1 MLKSATRFLFAGYL
15 LGAILVVTACAHGG
29 HRHSDHDSNHGADRL
44 GSESGAR
51 VMSGLEVLARDGFK
65 PLQGKRVGLIVNHSS
80 IDSQGRHSIDL
91 INGAPGIELT
101 ALFSPEHG
109 IRGTE
114 DRHVDSSVDEKT
126 GVTIHSLYGKT
137 RTPTAETL
145 ENVDVLVF
153 DIQDIGARFYTYI
166 ATMGNCMN
174 AAKEHGVEFVVLDR
188 PNPIR
193 GDWFDGPVQDED
205 LVGKF
210 TAFVPMPTVHGMTV
224 GEIANFFHQYYDTG
238 DEPIVVPMEGWSRE
252 LYFDET
258 GLPWVN
264 PSPNMR
270 SVNQELLYTMV
281 ALTESNKIVS
291 VGRGTERPFEYL
303 GAPWVDGAELTEAM
317 RARDLPGLWF
327 MNETF
332 MPRKLD
338 VSGRENYPYQYTEEV
353 CHGFRVVVTDRHKVS
368 PVVAGVHMLDVLLE
382 LYPEKYSVD
391 KLRGLV
397 GAQWV
402 LDEVK
407 ADTDPNLIAAK
418 WRADPRFREFAEM
431 RESVLMY

>member
-1 MLKSATRFLFAGYL
+1 MFNLAIRFLLTGCLAAAFAT
-15 LGAILVVTACAHGG
+15 TACTHGAHSHEAGT
-29 HRHSDHDSNHGADRL
+29 GADRL
-44 GSESGAR
+44 TAKPGPR
-51 VMSGLEVLARDGFK
+51 VLTGLDVMARDGFQ
-65 PLQGKRVGLIVNHSS
+65 PLRGKRVGLIVNHSS
-80 IDSQGRHSIDL
+80 IDGRGRHSIDL
-91 INGAPGIELT
+91 IHEAPDIELT

-109 IRGTE
+109 LRGTE

-126 GVTIHSLYGKT
+126 GVPIHSLYGET
-137 RTPTAETL
+137 RVPTAETL

-166 ATMGNCMN
+166 ATMGNCMD
-174 AAKEHGVEFVVLDR
+174 AAKENGVGFVVLDR

-205 LVGKF
+205 LTAKF
-210 TAFVPMPTVHGMTV
+210 TAFVPMPIVHGMTV
-224 GEIANFFHQYYDTG
+224 GELANFYHEYHGVG
-238 DEPIVVPMEGWSRE
+238 DKPVVVPMEGWTRD

-270 SVNQELLYTMV
+270 TVDQELLYTMV
-281 ALTESNKIVS
+281 ALTEANKIVS

-303 GAPWVDGAELTEAM
+303 GAPFIDGAELAAAM

-327 MNETF
+327 MEETF
-332 MPRKLD
+332 MPRALD

-353 CHGFRVVVTDRHKVS
+353 CNGFRVVVTDRHKVS

-382 LYPEKYSVD
+382 LYPEEYSVE

-407 ADTDPNLIAAK
+407 GDTDPELIAKK
-418 WRADPRFREFAEM
+418 WRADPRFADFAAK
-431 RESVLMY
+431 RASVLMY